1 MKCVIIAAGF
11 GSRLNAISESKPLA
25 MVAGVPLIEHVVRRA
40 SAGGASEFVV
50 VTGHLAAELEPFL
63 AGLSTRL
70 GIPIRAIRTDDWQR
84 ANGHSVLSAEP
95 ATADEPF
102 LLTMSDHLFD
112 PAIVAALIAG
122 GLGDASLRLAV
133 DHRLDNPL
141 IDPDDAT
148 RVALDGD
155 RIVRIGKG
163 IDRFDATDT
172 GLFLVSPALYGALR
186 TSIAGGNGSLSGG
199 VQKLADQRQALTMGI
214 GDRWW
219 IDVDDPPSF
228 VAAEAALRQPVA

>member
-11 GSRLNAISESKPLA
+11 GSRLNAISSSKPLA
-25 MVAGVPLIEHVVRRA
+25 TVAGAPLIEHVVRRTA
-40 SAGGASEFVV
+40 AGGASEFVV
-50 VTGHLAAELEPFL
+50 VTGHLADALEPFL

-70 GIPIRAIRTDDWQR
+70 GIPIRATRTEDWQR

-95 ATADEPF
+95 ATAGEPF
-102 LLTMSDHLFD
+102 LLTMSDHLLD
-112 PAIVAALIAG
+112 PAIVAALIAS
-122 GLGDASLRLAV
+122 GLGDAALRLAV

-163 IDRFDATDT
+163 IDQFDATDT

-186 TSIAGGNGSLSGG
+186 ASIADGNGSLSGG
-199 VQKLADQRQALTMGI
+199 VQKLADRGLALTMDI

-219 IDVDDPPSF
+219 VDVDDPPSF
-228 VAAEAALRQPVA
+228 AAAEAALRQPVA